1 MLKLFRKRRG
11 VIVEIPPER
20 RGQFPTHKTIADRAI
35 KAKCK
40 RLSRR
45 KQLLKERNEHLS
57 TYAYDI
63 ECDVYL

>member
-1 MLKLFRKRRG
+1 MLKLFRVRRG
-11 VIVEIPPER
+11 VTVEIPLER

-45 KQLLKERNEHLS
+45 KRLLKERNEHLS
-57 TYAYDI
+57 QYVYDL
-63 ECDVYL
+63 ECDVHL